1 MDTFVESSW
10 YFARYCSPRNDAA
23 PFDPAELDYWL
34 GAEGVERYI
43 GGIEHAVLHLLYA
56 RFFTKVL
63 RDLGFLR
70 LDEPFRDLLT
80 QGMVIKDG
88 AKMSKSKG
96 NVVDPDYLVERYGAD
111 TARLFCLFQAPPEKD
126 LDWSDQGVE
135 GMHRFLHR
143 LWRLV
148 HGLAPRLAAPGTPL
162 PAPLSADDREL
173 HRRTHATIHRV
184 SDDVVERLHFNT
196 AVAAVME
203 LVNALG
209 DASEGASPAVLREAI
224 DATLLLLAPFVP
236 HIVSEL
242 WEAAG
247 HARALDAERWPAADP
262 GALARELIELPVQV
276 NGKLRGR
283 VTLPADAGE
292 AQAVA
297 VALADPHIQAHV
309 TGRPIR
315 KVVFVPGRMLNLIV

>member
-1 MDTFVESSW
+1 M
-10 YFARYCSPRNDAA
+10 
-23 PFDPAELDYWL
+23 
-34 GAEGVERYI
+34 
-43 GGIEHAVLHLLYA
+43 
-56 RFFTKVL
+56 
-63 RDLGFLR
+63 
-70 LDEPFRDLLT
+70 
-80 QGMVIKDG
+80 Q
-88 AKMSKSKG
+88 
-96 NVVDPDYLVERYGAD
+96 
-111 TARLFCLFQAPPEKD
+111 
-126 LDWSDQGVE
+126 
-135 GMHRFLHR
+135 RFLHR

-148 HGLAPRLAAPGTPL
+148 HALAPRLAAPGTPL

-173 HRRTHATIHRV
+173 HRRTHETIRRV

-209 DASEGASPAVLREAI
+209 EASGQTSPAVLREAI

-236 HIVSEL
+236 HIASEL

-283 VTLPADAGE
+283 LTLRPTRASSRRWPRRSPTRTSRHTWLGGRSARWYSCPAACS
-292 AQAVA
+292 
-297 VALADPHIQAHV
+297 
-309 TGRPIR
+309 T
-315 KVVFVPGRMLNLIV
+315 

>member
-1 MDTFVESSW
+1 
-10 YFARYCSPRNDAA
+10 
-23 PFDPAELDYWL
+23 
-34 GAEGVERYI
+34 
-43 GGIEHAVLHLLYA
+43 
-56 RFFTKVL
+56 
-63 RDLGFLR
+63 
-70 LDEPFRDLLT
+70 
-80 QGMVIKDG
+80 
-88 AKMSKSKG
+88 
-96 NVVDPDYLVERYGAD
+96 
-111 TARLFCLFQAPPEKD
+111 
-126 LDWSDQGVE
+126 
-135 GMHRFLHR
+135 
-143 LWRLV
+143 
-148 HGLAPRLAAPGTPL
+148 
-162 PAPLSADDREL
+162 
-173 HRRTHATIHRV
+173 V

-209 DASEGASPAVLREAI
+209 DASGQTSPAVLREAI

-236 HIVSEL
+236 HIASEL
-242 WEAAG
+242 WEGAG

-297 VALADPHIQAHV
+297 AALADPHIQAHV
-309 TGRPIR
+309 AGRPIR